1 MLLIGR
7 ACNYFSTRLI
17 FNLYISYT
25 NHYLELLSPIHAASN
40 TTRYIY
46 AIAHNTLY
54 VMTQN
59 LSDPV
64 ILHPADLTSNPALT
78 TRIITLTNTAFTRSR
93 APNPEKWQHDSV
105 RFPTSE
111 SYHAILVESSIVS
124 LIYDG
129 DEVVACAAAV
139 PWKGGWAKEGAG
151 KEEGWEIKAV
161 VVSGE
166 ERYARKGLAV
176 RVMGKLEEYLVG
188 SEKARRQGEV
198 GKGCLTLWIIA
209 AECINGVYWRKRGYR
224 EVRRSLE
231 TEGTWGCLTSF
242 DLVVLRRD
250 VEF

>member
-7 ACNYFSTRLI
+7 ACNHFSTRLI
-17 FNLYISYT
+17 FNPCISYT

-46 AIAHNTLY
+46 AIAHNTFY

-59 LSDPV
+59 LSDPI
-64 ILHPADLTSNPALT
+64 ILHPADLTSNPTLT
-78 TRIITLTNTAFTRSR
+78 SRIITLTNAAFTRSR

-111 SYHAILVESSIVS
+111 SYYAILVDSSVVS

-139 PWKGGWAKEGAG
+139 PWKGGWAKESAG
-151 KEEGWEIKAV
+151 REEGWEIKAV

-176 RVMGKLEEYLVG
+176 RVMGKLEEYLL
-188 SEKARRQGEV
+188 EKE
-198 GKGCLTLWIIA
+198 KGNKGRGVLTLWIMA

-231 TEGTWGCLTSF
+231 TDGTWGCLTSF
-242 DLVVLRRD
+242 ELVVLRRD